1 MLRSLSIRDV
11 VLIEKLDLDFE
22 SGLSVLT
29 GETGAG
35 KSILL
40 DSLGLALG
48 VRADASLLRQGSEQA
63 SVTAAF
69 DPVDPQIVELLAEQG
84 VTPDIPGE
92 GLILKRVL
100 GKDGR
105 SRAYVNGEP
114 ASVGV
119 LRSVGDRLAEIHGQF
134 ENQRL
139 LNPSA
144 HIGLLDAYGGLGKAV
159 NGVAALWAVWRQ
171 KVSAVAEAE
180 EAYNKARIEE
190 DFLRHAVDELS
201 EIDPQPGEES
211 ELAEVRTFMMNG
223 EKIAEGME
231 GATKELHNG
240 RGVESS
246 LQSAAKHLTRLAEK
260 VDGRF
265 EPVIAALDRASAET
279 AEALS
284 ELHRLKADLDLDPA
298 NLERTEER
306 LFALRALARKHGV
319 DVDGLNNLLQEF
331 TQSLDSITSGARNI
345 DSLRA
350 EAEAARGDYRHAA
363 EKLNAA
369 RGKSAKGLQTAVNN
383 ELEPLKLGAADF
395 QVPVVALDE
404 AEWGAQGM
412 DRVAFQVATN
422 PGSAPGPI
430 GKVASGGEMARFML
444 ALKVVLAKA
453 DPVPT
458 IIFDEVDSGIGG
470 ATAAAVGERLAA
482 LAVDVQVLV
491 VTHSPQVA
499 SMGSSHWRVSK
510 LAGDSIVQTTVSGL
524 TAAEREEEV
533 ARMLAGA
540 EITDEARAAAG
551 RLLAARSQG
560 DAA

>member
-1 MLRSLSIRDV
+1 MLRNLSIRDV
-11 VLIEKLDLDFE
+11 VLIEKLDLEFE
-22 SGLSVLT
+22 AGLAVLT

-48 VRADASLLRQGSEQA
+48 VRADASLLRHGAEQA

-69 DPVDPQIVELLAEQG
+69 DPVDLQIVGLLAEQG
-84 VTPDIPGE
+84 ITPDIPGE

-114 ASVGV
+114 ASVGI
-119 LRSVGDRLAEIHGQF
+119 LRAVGDRLAEIHGQF

-144 HIGLLDAYGGLGKAV
+144 HMGLLDAYGGLSTTV
-159 NGVAALWAVWRQ
+159 NGISILWLAWQ
-171 KVSAVAEAE
+171 DKVKAVAEALT
-180 EAYNKARIEE
+180 AYEKAQIEE
-190 DFLRHAVDELS
+190 DFLRHAVEELTAMAP
-201 EIDPQPGEES
+201 EPGEES
-211 ELAEVRTFMMNG
+211 ELAETRSLMMNG

-231 GATKELHNG
+231 GATKELAHG

-246 LQSAAKHLTRLAEK
+246 LQNAVKHLTRLAEK
-260 VDGRF
+260 IDARF

-279 AEALS
+279 AEAQA
-284 ELHRLKADLDLDPA
+284 ELQRLKANLDLDPA

-319 DVDGLNNLLQEF
+319 AVDSLADLLQEF
-331 TQSLDSITSGARNI
+331 AENLDSITNGAKNIDELRQQAGIARQHYVEAAESLNHARN
-345 DSLRA
+345 
-350 EAEAARGDYRHAA
+350 
-363 EKLNAA
+363 
-369 RGKSAKGLQTAVNN
+369 KSAKGLQVAVNN
-383 ELEPLKLGAADF
+383 ELGPLKLGAADF
-395 QVPVVALDE
+395 MVPVTKLDE
-404 AEWGAQGM
+404 KDWGSDGM
-412 DRVAFQVATN
+412 DRVAFVVATN

-482 LAVDVQVLV
+482 LAHDVQVLV

-499 SMGSSHWRVSK
+499 SMGASHWRVSK
-510 LAGDSIVQTTVSGL
+510 LSGDRTVQTTVKRL
-524 TAAEREEEV
+524 NYEEREEEV
-533 ARMLAGA
+533 ARMLSGA
-540 EITDEARAAAG
+540 EITDEARAAAA
-551 RLLAARSQG
+551 RLLSGRSQG

>member
-11 VLIEKLDLDFE
+11 VLIEKLDLEFE

-69 DPVDPQIVELLAEQG
+69 DPVNNEIVELLADQG
-84 VTPDIPGE
+84 ITPDIPGE
-92 GLILKRVL
+92 GLILKRIL

-119 LRSVGDRLAEIHGQF
+119 LRSVGDKLAEIHGQF
-134 ENQRL
+134 ENQRM
-139 LNPSA
+139 LNQA
-144 HIGLLDAYGGLGKAV
+144 THMGLLDAYGALTGAV
-159 NGVAALWAVWRQ
+159 S
-171 KVSAVAEAE
+171 KVSGLWTGWREKEIAVAEAQA
-180 EAYNKARIEE
+180 AYEKARIEE
-190 DFLRHAVDELS
+190 DFLRHAVEELT
-201 EIDPQPGEES
+201 EIGPQPGEEQ
-211 ELAEVRTFMMNG
+211 ELAETRTFMMNG

-231 GATKELHNG
+231 GASKELRNG

-260 VDGRF
+260 IDARF
-265 EPVIAALDRASAET
+265 EPVIGALDRASAEV
-279 AEALS
+279 ADAQS
-284 ELHRLKADLDLDPA
+284 ELQRLKADLDLNPA

-319 DVDGLNNLLQEF
+319 EVDALADLQQKFLE
-331 TQSLDSITSGARNI
+331 SLESIDNGAKNI
-345 DSLRA
+345 DGLRA
-350 EAEAARGDYRHAA
+350 EAAAARAGYQDAA
-363 EKLNAA
+363 SALSDA
-369 RGKSAKGLQTAVNN
+369 RKKSAKGLQTAVNN
-383 ELEPLKLGAADF
+383 ELAPLKLGAANF
-395 QVPVVALDE
+395 HVPVDALAE
-404 AEWGAQGM
+404 GEWGAHGM
-412 DRVAFQVATN
+412 DRGSFLVSTN

-470 ATAAAVGERLAA
+470 ATAAAVGERLAG
-482 LAVDVQVLV
+482 LAADVQVLV
-491 VTHSPQVA
+491 
-499 SMGSSHWRVSK
+499 
-510 LAGDSIVQTTVSGL
+510 
-524 TAAEREEEV
+524 
-533 ARMLAGA
+533 
-540 EITDEARAAAG
+540 
-551 RLLAARSQG
+551 
-560 DAA
+560 

>member
-1 MLRSLSIRDV
+1 MLRSLSIRNV

-48 VRADASLLRQGSEQA
+48 VRADTSLLRQGTEQA

-69 DPVDPQIVELLAEQG
+69 DPVDSQIIDVLAHHG
-84 VTPDIPGE
+84 ITPDVSDD
-92 GLILKRVL
+92 GLILKRML

-105 SRAYVNGEP
+105 SRAFINGEP
-114 ASVGV
+114 AGIGV
-119 LRSVGDRLAEIHGQF
+119 LRSVGDKLAEIHGQF

-139 LNPSA
+139 LNSAA
-144 HIGLLDAYGGLGKAV
+144 HIGLLDAYGGLGASV
-159 NGVAALWAVWRQ
+159 NQVSDLWTGWRNRIA
-171 KVSAVAEAE
+171 AVADAEA
-180 EAYNKARIEE
+180 AYEKARIEE
-190 DFLRHAVDELS
+190 DFLRHAVDELTEMS
-201 EIDPQPGEES
+201 PQPGEEN
-211 ELAEVRTFMMNG
+211 ELAETRSFMMNG
-223 EKIAEGME
+223 EKIAEGMA
-231 GATKELHNG
+231 GAVKELAHG
-240 RGVESS
+240 RGVENS
-246 LQSAAKHLTRLAEK
+246 LQSATKHLTRLAEK
-260 VDGRF
+260 IDGRF
-265 EPVIAALDRASAET
+265 EPVIAALDRASAEVS
-279 AEALS
+279 EAQS
-284 ELHRLKADLDLDPA
+284 ELQRLQADLDLDPA

-319 DVDGLNNLLQEF
+319 DVDGLAELLDEF
-331 TQSLDSITSGARNI
+331 THNLESISTGAKNIEHLQGLATEARNQYVG
-345 DSLRA
+345 
-350 EAEAARGDYRHAA
+350 AAK
-363 EKLNAA
+363 KLSSA
-369 RGKSAKGLQTAVNN
+369 REESAGGLQAAVNK
-383 ELEPLKLGAADF
+383 ELKPLKLGAADF
-395 QVPVVALDE
+395 RVPVELLDE
-404 AEWGAQGM
+404 NEWNAHGM
-412 DRVAFQVATN
+412 DHVRFLVATN
-422 PGSAPGPI
+422 PGSTPGPI

-482 LAVDVQVLV
+482 LAEDVQVLV

-499 SMGSSHWRVSK
+499 SMGTNHWRVSK
-510 LAGDSIVQTTVSGL
+510 LAGDSRVETTVKGL
-524 TAAEREEEV
+524 NKQEREEEV

-540 EITDEARAAAG
+540 EVTDEARAAAS
-551 RLLAARSQG
+551 RLLSSRAQG